1 MTMADVLTGTLI
13 VLGLLVTLPA
23 LWLLMRALFPAAVGR
38 SRDRIAAAPVRCF
51 FLGLLPGLFLF
62 VGSVALLNL
71 GGPPG
76 KLLGLL
82 MFTAGVLLAGV
93 GLAGFSAVVG
103 ERLPST
109 ADEGRPWR
117 GMVRGAVCLE
127 LSFLL
132 PVIGWFGVLPIA
144 MLTGLGAAVMALAV
158 PGDPRPL
165 AAAGTA
171 PPAPTAA

>member
-13 VLGLLVTLPA
+13 VLGFLVTLPA
-23 LWLLMRALFPAAVGR
+23 LWLLLRALFPAAVGR
-38 SRDRIAAAPVRCF
+38 GRDRIAAAPIRCF
-51 FLGLLPGLFLF
+51 FLGLLGVVLL
-62 VGSVALLNL
+62 VGIVAVLNL
-71 GGPPG
+71 AGPPG
-76 KLLGLL
+76 KALGVLAIV
-82 MFTAGVLLAGV
+82 AGVLLAGV
-93 GLAGFSAVVG
+93 GLSGFSAIVG

-144 MLTGLGAAVMALAV
+144 LLTGLGAAAMALAS

-165 AAAGTA
+165 PAPAPAA
-171 PPAPTAA
+171 PAPTAA